1 MEIEFK
7 YKLPSVAVGEQILEQ
22 MGLTPRLIHMDARY
36 FDTPARTLR
45 AQDIT
50 LRMREERMEG
60 GASPM
65 ICCCKAPGKRS
76 RNPALKKRVEL
87 ECEASDILSGI
98 EGILAQ
104 GCEQADALRAAIPEL
119 TVVAGFRY
127 VRREARF
134 TIGAA
139 RCSIC
144 VDAGGFLRPDG
155 TEEPFCE
162 LELELVEGKL
172 GPMEKLMKKIVKQF
186 NLEPQPLSKYAR
198 ALAAG
203 KAQ

>member
-7 YKLPSVAVGEQILEQ
+7 YKLPSVAAGEQILEH
-22 MGLTPRLIHMDARY
+22 MGLKPRLIHMDARY
-36 FDTPARTLR
+36 YDTPARTLR

-50 LRMREERMEG
+50 LRLREERMEG
-60 GASPM
+60 GDAPM
-65 ICCCKAPGKRS
+65 ICCCKAPGKRT

-87 ECEASDILSGI
+87 ECEARDILSGI
-98 EGILAQ
+98 EGIIAQ
-104 GCEQADALRAAIPEL
+104 GCEQADALRVAIPEL

-134 TIGAA
+134 TVGAA

-144 VDAGGFLRPDG
+144 VDTGSFLRYDG

-162 LELELVEGKL
+162 LELELIDGKL
-172 GPMEKLMKKIVKQF
+172 GPMEKLMKKLVRQY
-186 NLEPQPLSKYAR
+186 NLEPQSLSKYAR

-203 KAQ
+203 KAP